1 MAFRLLADEIRARR
15 LSPGLSNEA
24 LDERATGHNVA
35 PAVPG
40 RMLQAPC
47 SRYSPGKETP
57 RRPPG
62 HDGAREIASRAAATC
77 VDAQIGV
84 LVSGNGPRAPGRF
97 SPLAH
102 HHHNPE

>member
-1 MAFRLLADEIRARR
+1 MAFRLLADEVRARR

-57 RRPPG
+57 RRPLR
-62 HDGAREIASRAAATC
+62 ARRGEGDSVESRC
-77 VDAQIGV
+77 Y
-84 LVSGNGPRAPGRF
+84 LY
-97 SPLAH
+97 
-102 HHHNPE
+102 